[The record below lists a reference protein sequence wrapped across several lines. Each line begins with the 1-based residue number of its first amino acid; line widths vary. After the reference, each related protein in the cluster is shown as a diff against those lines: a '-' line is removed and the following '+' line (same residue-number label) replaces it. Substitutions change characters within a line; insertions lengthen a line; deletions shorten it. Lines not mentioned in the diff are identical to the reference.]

1 MSVATLSLLFVA
13 CFFITL
19 LAGRPT
25 VKVTAG
31 YPALARNERAM
42 NLKISLPLALFE
54 APSLTASIKVDHPS
68 QTIQIDTDAI
78 AEAVRGAVGMDVDI
92 QVVEPS

>member
-1 MSVATLSLLFVA
+1 
-13 CFFITL
+13 
-19 LAGRPT
+19 
-25 VKVTAG
+25 
-31 YPALARNERAM
+31 M